1 MRLVVV
7 VGVGGVLVVCSAS
20 GDACKRRSAASTCNS
35 ITAYTSRVGAMLRGY
50 RFAMS
55 AILIFS
61 ASTAFSTRYV
71 SFISSAFGKCV
82 DFFGYAWVRADNF
95 SSYCSTATLIF
106 ECTFFRTSSSLIPS
120 FAYKLDSVMMTAF
133 CFPPLVTP
141 CSGRSKL
148 SSVVNATIRAS
159 AASSLAASW
168 VSSVWS
174 GLVREGELDLFYWG
188 LLIFFCTSISPSSWF
203 CILSYF
209 ASMSAWNVANFLCR
223 AYSIPP
229 TLASSPVCGV
239 CKYSAVFLCSASML
253 LMCRF
258 MDATSSLV
266 SRASMRF

>member
-1 MRLVVV
+1 MFRFLSLASSLAIIRAICLLIMAYSLSIAPTSEAGELSYVFSAGSLPLRVCFRTVCCLVFLCLLGPGLSEFRRGLGSMRLVVV

-82 DFFGYAWVRADNF
+82 DFFGYAWVRADTF
-95 SSYCSTATLIF
+95 CSYCSTATLIF
-106 ECTFFRTSSSLIPS
+106 ESTFFRTSSSLIPS

-148 SSVVNATIRAS
+148 SSVVNATI
-159 AASSLAASW
+159 
-168 VSSVWS
+168 
-174 GLVREGELDLFYWG
+174 
-188 LLIFFCTSISPSSWF
+188 
-203 CILSYF
+203 
-209 ASMSAWNVANFLCR
+209 
-223 AYSIPP
+223 
-229 TLASSPVCGV
+229 
-239 CKYSAVFLCSASML
+239 
-253 LMCRF
+253 
-258 MDATSSLV
+258 
-266 SRASMRF
+266 